1 MTKAKGGYKTKPNGK
16 KDTGRPTVMTPETLT
31 KLEQAYSIDS
41 TDEEACIFA
50 GIGLS
55 TLYSY
60 QNENP
65 EFIERKRLLKEK
77 LVLKARTNIANEIN
91 KGDAD
96 LSKWYLERKKKKEFS
111 TQVVNEVTF
120 AMTDEEVNEVERVL
134 FGLDKK

>member
-1 MTKAKGGYKTKPNGK
+1 MTKKKKPEELEK
-16 KDTGRPTVMTPETLT
+16 RGRPSVMTPEIIN
-31 KLEQAYSIDS
+31 KLEQAYSIDA

-50 GIGLS
+50 GIGMS
-55 TLYSY
+55 TLYDY
-60 QNENP
+60 QKQNP
-65 EFIERKRLLKEK
+65 DFSERKRLLKDK
-77 LVLKARTNIANEIN
+77 LTFKARTNIANEIN

>member
-16 KDTGRPTVMTPETLT
+16 KDTGRHSVMTPETIN
-31 KLEQAYSIDS
+31 KLEQAYSIDA

-50 GIGLS
+50 GIGMS
-55 TLYSY
+55 TLYDY
-60 QNENP
+60 QKQNP
-65 EFIERKRLLKEK
+65 EFSERKRLLKDK
-77 LVLKARTNIANEIN
+77 LTFKARTNIANEIN

-111 TQVVNEVTF
+111 TQVVNEITF
-120 AMTDEEVNEVERVL
+120 SMTDEEVNEVEAVL